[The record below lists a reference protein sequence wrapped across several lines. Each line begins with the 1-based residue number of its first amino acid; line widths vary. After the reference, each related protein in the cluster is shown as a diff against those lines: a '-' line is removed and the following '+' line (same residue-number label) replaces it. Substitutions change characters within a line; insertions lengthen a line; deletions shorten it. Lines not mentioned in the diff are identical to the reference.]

1 MKIHYYPNQYE
12 VLQDT
17 VLTIGSFDGV
27 HLGHAEILR
36 KMVYTAEKHQLQTC
50 LVTFQPHPREV
61 LINDQSLRLITS
73 EEEKVNLLRQA
84 GLDHLVIVHF
94 DREFADQTAED
105 YVEKFLV
112 QFFHPK
118 VIIIGYDHR
127 FGKNQQGNVA
137 LLKELGLQWGFEII
151 ETQAQ
156 EIDNQVISSTQIRKA
171 LQSGNIHKANS
182 MLGYPFSIT
191 GQVIHGQKLGRDLG
205 FPTANLQ
212 LLDNKKILPKI
223 GIYAVKILIGNN
235 LYNGMLYIGHR
246 PSIAQ
251 AETLSIE
258 VHIFNFSQNI
268 YDQSITLL
276 LKDYIREDQQFDEL
290 SDLQA
295 QLQLDQKAAEKI
307 LSNQNSNPL

>member
-36 KMVYTAEKHQLQTC
+36 KMVQTAQRYGLQTC

-61 LINDQSLRLITS
+61 LSKRPPIGLITA
-73 EEEKVNLLRQA
+73 ENEKINLLQKA
-84 GLDHLVIVHF
+84 GLDHLVIVQF
-94 DREFADQTAED
+94 DEKFANQSAVD

-127 FGKNQQGNVA
+127 FGKNQQGHVA
-137 LLKELGLQWGFEII
+137 LLKELGLQLGFEIM

-156 EIDNQVISSTQIRKA
+156 KLDQQVISSTQIRKA
-171 LQSGNIHKANS
+171 LQAGNILLANR
-182 MLGYPFSIT
+182 MLGYSFSIT
-191 GQVIHGQKLGRDLG
+191 GKVIHGQKIGRDLG

-212 LLDNKKILPKI
+212 LLDHKKILPKL
-223 GIYAVKILIGNN
+223 GIYAVEVLVGQD
-235 LYNGMLYIGHR
+235 LLQGMLYIGHR

-251 AETLSIE
+251 AETLNIE
-258 VHIFNFSQNI
+258 VHIFKFSQNI
-268 YDQSITLL
+268 YDQHLTLL
-276 LKDYIREDQQFDEL
+276 LKAYIREDRHFDDL
-290 SDLQA
+290 ADLQT
-295 QLQLDQKAAEKI
+295 QLKIDQQDAEKI
-307 LSNQNSNPL
+307 LFNLNSNPL